1 MYNESSQ
8 KKQVSIC
15 TYRGIVPIK
24 HTAFLKNLSVCLHT
38 GSLKLRFVDNY
49 TSVLF
54 LENASINENFRK
66 FESFQLKDSGT
77 LKPCIEIWF
86 FSVLNYLD
94 NGNLNSKIQSLVAA
108 QSCIKYLDSQTEF
121 LKKI

>member
-77 LKPCIEIWF
+77 LKPGIEIWF
-86 FSVLNYLD
+86 FQFS
-94 NGNLNSKIQSLVAA
+94 I
-108 QSCIKYLDSQTEF
+108 IWIMET
-121 LKKI
+121 